1 MDAADR
7 PPAMDVHAVHVVPLR
22 TYVLVFAALLVL
34 TAATIAVAYFDLGAL
49 NTIVALAIAGVKA
62 ILVAL
67 FFMHLKYST
76 SLSRL
81 IAVASLAWFAL
92 LVTLVLA
99 DVATR

>member
-7 PPAMDVHAVHVVPLR
+7 PPVTGEQAVHVVPLR
-22 TYVLVFAALLVL
+22 TYMLVFLALLVL

-49 NTIVALAIAGVKA
+49 NTTVALAIAGIKA

-67 FFMHLKYST
+67 FFMHLKYSNR
-76 SLSRL
+76 LSRL
-81 IAVASLAWFAL
+81 IAAASLAWFAL